1 MADLGRVVGGFSVTQ
16 KSQTPEVERT
26 AGFLSEIMKQARLV
40 WQLMTD
46 PGVPTWVK
54 VIPPVALLY
63 ILSPI
68 DLIPDPML
76 GLGQLDDLAV
86 ILIGLKLFIE
96 LSPRGI
102 VQNYRDGLAGD
113 TPPEPE
119 GEVVDASYRVIEDE

>member
-1 MADLGRVVGGFSVTQ
+1 MAGWGGVVGGFSVAH
-16 KSQTPEVERT
+16 KSQTPDVERT
-26 AGFLSEIMKQARLV
+26 AGFLSEIAKQARLV

-46 PGVPTWVK
+46 PHVPTWVK
-54 VIPPVALLY
+54 FIPPVALLY

-68 DLIPDPML
+68 DLIPDPVL

-96 LSPRGI
+96 LSPSGI
-102 VQNYRDGLAGD
+102 VQNYRDGVAGN

>member
-1 MADLGRVVGGFSVTQ
+1 MAWSRVVGGVSVAH
-16 KSQTPEVERT
+16 KSQTPDVERT
-26 AGFLSEIMKQARLV
+26 AGFLSEIAKQARLV

-46 PGVPTWVK
+46 SRVPTWLK
-54 VIPPVALLY
+54 VIPPAALLY
-63 ILSPI
+63 IISPI
-68 DLIPDPML
+68 DLVPDPVL

-86 ILIGLKLFIE
+86 ILVGLKLFIE

-119 GEVVDASYRVIEDE
+119 GEVVDASYRVIEDD

>member
-1 MADLGRVVGGFSVTQ
+1 VTQ
-16 KSQTPEVERT
+16 QNQTPDVERT
-26 AGFLSEIMKQARLV
+26 AGFLSEFLRQGRLV
-40 WQLMTD
+40 WRLLTD
-46 PGVPTWVK
+46 PDVPTWVK

-63 ILSPI
+63 VLSPV
-68 DLIPDPML
+68 DLIPDPIL

-102 VQNYRDGLAGD
+102 VQQYRDDLAGD

-119 GEVVDASYRVIEDE
+119 GEVVDASYRVIDDE